1 MKNSKI
7 NPLEDKNYSLGLD
20 ILIGGIIFLMNKLF
34 IQLICLI
41 LIIICISPL
50 RAEAIKIGLQIDVP
64 EMYTGTSVKGTISDK
79 YSGRVICSLEAM
91 QSYKIR
97 AKKDDIEITIGGKK
111 YDLGAKSVII
121 QTNSNGFVCAKNR
134 WYRGKLIVENRN
146 KSLTVINDV
155 KLEDYLLGVVP
166 SEMPSSWEEE
176 ALKAQ
181 AIAARSYAIANLG
194 KNGSRGFDLKD
205 NTEDQ
210 AYGGATSET
219 NRTNQVVAK
228 TFGIV
233 VTQNKHVITAYYCA
247 SAGGKTKNTGDVW
260 NKDLP
265 YLRSVP
271 SYDGNMKKMGH
282 GVGMSQHG
290 ANNLA
295 KQGYNA
301 YQILAYYYNNIKF
314 GKLSPK
320 WNL

>member
-1 MKNSKI
+1 
-7 NPLEDKNYSLGLD
+7 
-20 ILIGGIIFLMNKLF
+20 MNNRF
-34 IQLICLI
+34 IKFICLI
-41 LIIICISPL
+41 AIFLFSSFQ
-50 RAEAIKIGLQIDVP
+50 RAEAIKVGLQIDVP
-64 EMYTGTSVKGTISDK
+64 EMITGTSVKGTIEDRI
-79 YSGRVICSLEAM
+79 SGRILCALDAM
-91 QSYKIR
+91 QSYRIK
-97 AKKDDIEITIGGKK
+97 AKKDDIEITIEGKK
-111 YDLGAKSVII
+111 YNLHSQSIVIRPAL
-121 QTNSNGFVCAKNR
+121 NGFVCAKNR
-134 WYRGKLIVENRN
+134 WYRGKIIVENRN
-146 KSLTVINDV
+146 KALTVINDV

-194 KNGSRGFDLKD
+194 KNGSRGFDIKD

-219 NRTNQVVAK
+219 ERTNRVVAK

-247 SAGGKTKNTGDVW
+247 SAGGQTKNTGDVW
-260 NKDLP
+260 SKDMP

-271 SYDGNMKKMGH
+271 SYDGNIKKMGH

>member
-1 MKNSKI
+1 MSGFISLQISDII
-7 NPLEDKNYSLGLD
+7 N
-20 ILIGGIIFLMNKLF
+20 LMNKQITNVLHV
-34 IQLICLI
+34 LI
-41 LIIICISPL
+41 LIITIFFTSATK
-50 RAEAIKIGLQIDVP
+50 AEAIKIGLQSDMP
-64 EMYTGTSVKGTISDK
+64 ETIIASSVKGTISDK
-79 YSGRVICSLEAM
+79 FSGRIICAIEPM
-91 QSYKIR
+91 QSYRIR
-97 AKKDDIEITIGGKK
+97 AKKNGIEITINHIK
-111 YDLGAKSVII
+111 YDLG
-121 QTNSNGFVCAKNR
+121 TNSITITPTSSGYVCAKNR
-134 WYRGKLIVENRN
+134 WYRGRLIIENNN
-146 KSLTVINDV
+146 KVLTVINDV

-166 SEMPSSWEEE
+166 CEMPSSWPEE

-194 KNGSRGFDLKD
+194 KNSSRGYDLKD

-219 NRTNQVVAK
+219 TRTNQVVAK

-233 VTQNKHVITAYYCA
+233 VTQNKQVITAYYCA

-271 SYDGNMKKMGH
+271 SYDGELKQMGH
-282 GVGMSQHG
+282 GIGMSQHG